1 MTFTIEQ
8 LAEMTGYSVATLRCM
23 VSDGILPKAVR
34 AAQGLKGLY
43 PKEALDRLLEYKE
56 LKAKGTSRSE
66 IIKLMTREAQ

>member
-1 MTFTIEQ
+1 
-8 LAEMTGYSVATLRCM
+8 M

-43 PKEALDRLLEYKE
+43 PKEALDRLLEYKK